1 MAEIV
6 ARIGVPIILGGAIG
20 GVGMYMA
27 VDAVCK
33 SFKESPWISG
43 VVGAMAGGGAAYFVS
58 TILLK

>member
-6 ARIGVPIILGGAIG
+6 AKIGVPIVVGGVIG

-43 VVGAMAGGGAAYFVS
+43 VVGAMAGGGAAYFLFVVV
-58 TILLK
+58 LR